1 MEIRAVPFF
10 IKVNDMLVLILTI
23 IASILI
29 ILYIR
34 AMKRIE
40 TLKSEKQSLATR
52 YGKMSEQFFPFLEK
66 YSYDPQNFRFIGSP
80 VDGVQF
86 ENDKIVFVE
95 FKAGSSNL
103 SEKQKRIK
111 DIIEKKK
118 VKFEEVRIN

>member
-1 MEIRAVPFF
+1 
-10 IKVNDMLVLILTI
+10 
-23 IASILI
+23 
-29 ILYIR
+29 
-34 AMKRIE
+34 
-40 TLKSEKQSLATR
+40 
-52 YGKMSEQFFPFLEK
+52 MSEQFFPFLEK

-86 ENDKIVFVE
+86 EDDKIVFVE

-118 VKFEEVRIN
+118 VKFEEIRIN